1 MRIALVHSFYGERQP
16 SGENAQV
23 EAEIAALTRAGIDV
37 RLFAVKTDEREH
49 DRFYRTRTAAR
60 VATGRG
66 KSPLGAIEDFAPDV
80 VHVHNLFPNFGRRWV
95 DNVRVP
101 VVATMHNF
109 RFACSNGLLFRD
121 GHICTD
127 CPDGRRWSGVRHR
140 CYRDS
145 FAASLPLA
153 IALRR
158 GPAADPL
165 LARAERILCLSRR
178 QRAMLEAD
186 GIERERLVEW
196 TNFLPDD
203 MVTGR
208 PNPAGIRGSKRAG
221 FLFVGRLAPEKG
233 ILELV
238 RNWPADRLL
247 RIVGDGPQVDEV
259 RRIAS
264 AKLVEVLGRVSRREV
279 IELMSDSRAL
289 IMPSLC
295 PEGANTPLVFMEAL
309 ACGLPTVVTRA
320 CDVAEQVER
329 EGVGAVVEDLGAM
342 ATAAAAVAND
352 ASQPERCRAL
362 FETRFTAQ
370 KWIARSV
377 ALYTSLVSHT

>member
-23 EAEIAALTRAGIDV
+23 EAEVAALAGAGLDV
-37 RLFAVKTDEREH
+37 RLFAVRTDEHEH
-49 DRFYRTRTAAR
+49 DRFYRIRAAAR

-66 KSPLGAIEDFAPDV
+66 RSPLDAIDEFAPDV

-95 DNVRVP
+95 ENVRVP
-101 VVATMHNF
+101 VVATVHNF
-109 RFACSNGLLFRD
+109 RFACSNSLLFRD

-145 FAASLPLA
+145 FAASIPLG

-165 LARAERILCLSRR
+165 LARAERILCLSQR

-186 GIERERLVEW
+186 GIARERLVEW

-203 MVTGR
+203 TAGR
-208 PNPAGIRGSKRAG
+208 LNPAGIRGSKRDG

-233 ILELV
+233 IFELV
-238 RNWPADRLL
+238 QHWPADRLL
-247 RIVGDGPQVDEV
+247 RIVGDGPQVDDL
-259 RRIAS
+259 RRAAS
-264 AKLVEVLGRVSRREV
+264 ARRVEVLGRVSRREV
-279 IELMSDSRAL
+279 IELMSDSQAL

-295 PEGANTPLVFMEAL
+295 PEGANAPLVFMEAL
-309 ACGLPTVVTRA
+309 ACGVPTVVTRA
-320 CDVAEQVER
+320 CDVAEQVEQA
-329 EGVGAVVEDLGAM
+329 GVGAVVEDLRSM
-342 ATAAAAVAND
+342 PAAAGAVADD

-362 FETRFTAQ
+362 FDSRFTAQ
-370 KWIARSV
+370 RWIARTV
-377 ALYTSLVSHT
+377 ALYTSLVSRT